1 MYKSKDNNGLPSLT
15 FITNHCH
22 LCSFFLAVVFEN
34 KSETYLGLLLAL
46 WNASKEIFSWVQCH
60 YNNSKYLPVT
70 SKNDLIVFE

>member
-46 WNASKEIFSWVQCH
+46 WNASKEIFS
-60 YNNSKYLPVT
+60 
-70 SKNDLIVFE
+70 